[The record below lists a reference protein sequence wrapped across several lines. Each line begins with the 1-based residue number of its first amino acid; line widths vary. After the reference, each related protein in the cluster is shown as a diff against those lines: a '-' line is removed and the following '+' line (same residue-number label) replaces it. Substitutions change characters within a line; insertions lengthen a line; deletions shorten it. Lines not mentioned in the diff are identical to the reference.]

1 MTDGPRSFSQKCLL
15 YAMSIMVLIPIILQ
29 IIMIMTI
36 NQFETHILKHKTR
49 IVVLSHNSM
58 NTEMCEPKN
67 IIEGSVT

>member
-1 MTDGPRSFSQKCLL
+1 MQFFTN
-15 YAMSIMVLIPIILQ
+15 VLIVRHVYNGANTNNTTNNNE
-29 IIMIMTI
+29 MII